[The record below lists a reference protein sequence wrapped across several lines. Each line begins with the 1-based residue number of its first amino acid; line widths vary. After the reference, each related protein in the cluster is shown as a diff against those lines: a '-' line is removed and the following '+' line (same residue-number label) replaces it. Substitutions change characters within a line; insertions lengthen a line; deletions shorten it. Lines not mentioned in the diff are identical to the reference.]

1 MLLEPPTRQR
11 KSPPKEHRAKRRR
24 EPSRW
29 TVVGWTPQDANCPNA
44 KRHPNAKTSKQK
56 NIFPYY
62 HRASKVHGHDLGS
75 CLRRESGVGDRHG
88 RAPRV
93 GQCFNLGIELMRK
106 RFDDAGAESDFLLS
120 KDVILSANPVVGDR
134 QLPVRSGPIIT
145 NADFTDDFLV
155 GKRMLESIHNEFGDN
170 KADALGL
177 TGGSTTDCADH
188 FQRNWPAVAD
198 H

>member
-1 MLLEPPTRQR
+1 MSALGHKPTYAPQQAMPALPPIATMKADIRERSCLLSLRKRTCAVRQAMSALGQKRTLVSHRAARFPQMRSAPLQMLWVPPARQT
-11 KSPPKEHRAKRRR
+11 KSSPKEHRAKRRR

-56 NIFPYY
+56 NIFPYC

-93 GQCFNLGIELMRK
+93 GQCFNLGIELM
-106 RFDDAGAESDFLLS
+106 
-120 KDVILSANPVVGDR
+120 
-134 QLPVRSGPIIT
+134 
-145 NADFTDDFLV
+145 
-155 GKRMLESIHNEFGDN
+155 
-170 KADALGL
+170 
-177 TGGSTTDCADH
+177 
-188 FQRNWPAVAD
+188 
-198 H
+198 